1 MSPKFPPTQA
11 TPDRV
16 SSFPS
21 TSRRSILRFVLSGAL
36 GTAFF
41 LVPLRAG
48 GRWTVTFDIV
58 VQHII
63 AAAPLLVAGYCLA
76 LVVVGAAGTVRTLLG
91 RGGPPPAW
99 SQPFKTGGLFAGIR
113 IISVPLAI
121 VFVSGRGPDI
131 LTQDS
136 VLSLMW
142 NTLGFSVAVIIPIGA
157 AMLNLFVRYG
167 SLEFVGTIM
176 RPLMRPLF
184 RLPGRSAL
192 DSITSWVGS
201 YSVGLYLTR
210 RLTLDGYYTKREA
223 FTIVTCFSTVSIGFV
238 AVVAQTL
245 DLLHLFP
252 LVFGSYFVAIYG
264 LTAVL
269 VRLRPITG
277 VPPVYV
283 ERGRPEPERS
293 GSTTALVRDGV
304 QRALAQADAAPAPY
318 RVLTHGLRDGALLAS
333 TILGTI
339 LVVGTAALLVA
350 RETALFDLLGRPLIP
365 LLAALGIPD
374 PSVVAPATLVG
385 ITEMYIPA
393 LLVRDAAPAARFFV
407 AVLSI
412 SQLIF
417 FSAVGP
423 MILDMF
429 RFIPVRAW
437 HLVLLFVMRTGLL
450 IPVLALLTAGLR
462 WSGVL

>member
-1 MSPKFPPTQA
+1 M
-11 TPDRV
+11 
-16 SSFPS
+16 
-21 TSRRSILRFVLSGAL
+21 
-36 GTAFF
+36 
-41 LVPLRAG
+41 RAA

-58 VQHII
+58 VQRII
-63 AAAPLLVAGYCLA
+63 AAAPLLVAVYCLT
-76 LVVVGAAGTVRTLLG
+76 LVIVGAAGTTRTLLVQHEPLP
-91 RGGPPPAW
+91 RW
-99 SQPFKTGGLFAGIR
+99 SQPFKTGGFLAGIR

-121 VFVSGRGPDI
+121 VFLSGKGPDI

-136 VLSLMW
+136 VVSLMW

-176 RPLMRPLF
+176 RPLMWPLF

-252 LVFGSYFVAIYG
+252 LIFGSYFIAIYG

-269 VRLRPITG
+269 VRLRPIIG
-277 VPPVYV
+277 IPPLYV
-283 ERGRPEPERS
+283 EHGRPEPERL
-293 GSTTALVRDGV
+293 GSSVALVREGV
-304 QRALAQADAAPAPY
+304 QRALDQAGTAPAPY
-318 RVLTHGLRDGALLAS
+318 RVLAHGLRDGAILAS

-350 RETALFDLLGRPLIP
+350 RETALFDLLGRPLVP
-365 LLAALGIPD
+365 LLAVLGIPD
-374 PSVVAPATLVG
+374 PNLVAPATLVG

-437 HLVLLFVMRTGLL
+437 QLVLLFVMRTVLL

>member
-1 MSPKFPPTQA
+1 M
-11 TPDRV
+11 
-16 SSFPS
+16 
-21 TSRRSILRFVLSGAL
+21 
-36 GTAFF
+36 
-41 LVPLRAG
+41 PLRIG

-58 VQHII
+58 VQRVITV
-63 AAAPLLVAGYCLA
+63 APLLVAVYCLT
-76 LVVVGAAGTVRTLLG
+76 LVIVGAAGTARTLLG
-91 RGGPPPAW
+91 RREPPPRWA
-99 SQPFKTGGLFAGIR
+99 QPYKTGGFLAGIR
-113 IISVPLAI
+113 IISVPLAVAYI
-121 VFVSGRGPDI
+121 GGWGPDI
-131 LTQDS
+131 LMQDS
-136 VLSLMW
+136 VVSLMW
-142 NTLGFSVAVIIPIGA
+142 HTLGFSVAVIIPIGA

-252 LVFGSYFVAIYG
+252 LIFGSYFFAIYG

-277 VPPVYV
+277 VPSVYV
-283 ERGRPEPERS
+283 AHGRPEPEHS
-293 GSTTALVRDGV
+293 GSLMTLFREGV
-304 QRALAQADAAPAPY
+304 QRALDQADTGPAPY
-318 RVLTHGLRDGALLAS
+318 RVLAHGLRDGAVLAS

-350 RETALFDLLGRPLIP
+350 RETALFELLGRPLIP

-374 PSVVAPATLVG
+374 PAVVAPATLVG
-385 ITEMYIPA
+385 VTEMYIPA

-429 RFIPVRAW
+429 RFIPVRTW
-437 HLVLLFVMRTGLL
+437 HLILLFVMRTVLL
-450 IPVLALLTAGLR
+450 IPTIALLTGGLR
-462 WSGVL
+462 WLGVL